1 MYAFWTFDTYIILK
15 STCKY
20 REIYGIVQMKASV
33 VMCTYN
39 GASHI
44 YFQLKTI
51 NNQTR
56 KPDEVII
63 QDDGSTDNTVNIV
76 RKFIADNS
84 LQDSWTLYENPINLG
99 WKKNFMDALSKTSA
113 DIIFLSDQDDIWD
126 EKKIEIMSG
135 IMEKDD
141 KIELLVSKHDPFAD
155 STGNRVNIYQPDLG
169 EGLISKVPLYGAFTE
184 CRRPGCTYAISN
196 KLIKYIDGLW
206 QEDWPHDQF
215 FWCITMA
222 RGSLY
227 SYNEPLVRFRR
238 HEGTNTPSN
247 EKRRTKRVSIIQ
259 KDLSIAEMIKAN
271 YNKLEIDDDSRKTI
285 EIAAEVYAK
294 RISALMSKN
303 PFKVFAL
310 HKYRDYYP
318 RAKAWMGDLVSVLRT

>member
-1 MYAFWTFDTYIILK
+1 
-15 STCKY
+15 
-20 REIYGIVQMKASV
+20 MKTSV

-63 QDDGSTDNTVNIV
+63 QDDGSTDNTAGII
-76 RKFIADNS
+76 RKFISDNS
-84 LQDSWTLYENPINLG
+84 LQDSWTLYENPTNLG
-99 WKKNFMDALSKTSA
+99 WKKNFMDALSKATS

-126 EKKIEIMSG
+126 EKKIETMSE
-135 IMEKDD
+135 IMEKDY
-141 KIELLVSKHDPFAD
+141 KIELLVSKHDPFDDA
-155 STGNRVNIYQPDLG
+155 TGNRVNIYQPDLG

-184 CRRPGCTYAISN
+184 CRRPGCTYALSN
-196 KLIKYIDGLW
+196 KIIKYIDLW
-206 QEDWPHDQF
+206 QEEWPHDQF

-222 RGSLY
+222 RGTMY

-247 EKRRTKRVSIIQ
+247 EKRRAKRISIIQ
-259 KDLSIAEMIKAN
+259 KDLSIAEMIKDN
-271 YNKLEIDDDSRKTI
+271 FDRLEIDDDSRNTI
-285 EIAAEVYAK
+285 ETAAEVYDK
-294 RISALMSKN
+294 RINALMGKN
-303 PFKVFAL
+303 PFKVL
-310 HKYRDYYP
+310 GLRKYIDYYP
-318 RAKAWMGDLVSVLRT
+318 RSKAWAGDLISIFRE

>member
-1 MYAFWTFDTYIILK
+1 
-15 STCKY
+15 
-20 REIYGIVQMKASV
+20 MKTSV

-63 QDDGSTDNTVNIV
+63 QDDCSTDNTSGII
-76 RKFIADNS
+76 RKFISDNS
-84 LQDSWTLYENPINLG
+84 LQDSWTLYENKTNLG
-99 WKKNFMDALSKTSA
+99 WKKNFMDALSKTKS

-126 EKKIEIMSG
+126 ENKIEIMTD

-155 STGNRVNIYQPDLG
+155 STGEKVNIYQPDLG
-169 EGLISKVPLYGAFTE
+169 EGLVSKVPLYGAFTE
-184 CRRPGCTYAISN
+184 CRRPGCTYALSA
-196 KLIKYIDGLW
+196 KLIKYSDLW
-206 QEDWPHDQF
+206 HEEWPHDQF

-222 RGSLY
+222 RGTLY

-247 EKRRTKRVSIIQ
+247 EKRRAKRASIIQ
-259 KDLSIAEMIKAN
+259 KDLAIAEMIGSNADV
-271 YNKLEIDDDSRKTI
+271 LEIDDNSKKKI
-285 EIAAEVYAK
+285 EIAAEVFAK

-303 PFKVFAL
+303 PFKVL
-310 HKYRDYYP
+310 SLRKYMDYYP
-318 RAKAWMGDLVSVLRT
+318 RSKAWVGDLISIFRE